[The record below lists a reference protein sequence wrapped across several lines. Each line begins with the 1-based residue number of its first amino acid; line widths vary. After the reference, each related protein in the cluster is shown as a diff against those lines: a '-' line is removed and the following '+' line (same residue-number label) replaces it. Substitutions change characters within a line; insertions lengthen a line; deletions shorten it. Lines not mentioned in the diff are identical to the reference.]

1 MFLDDVDHL
10 ALAQVDLMG
19 VLPTV
24 VSQDTVLLQVL
35 HLVRV
40 GDDSLSSCGRGEGE
54 YELRQNQRRGERERI
69 VVGKVRQKYTNIFL
83 KAYRNGVH
91 IEK

>member
-40 GDDSLSSCGRGEGE
+40 GDDSLSSCGREG
-54 YELRQNQRRGERERI
+54 GREGAKRKGG
-69 VVGKVRQKYTNIFL
+69 GKGSTN
-83 KAYRNGVH
+83 
-91 IEK
+91 